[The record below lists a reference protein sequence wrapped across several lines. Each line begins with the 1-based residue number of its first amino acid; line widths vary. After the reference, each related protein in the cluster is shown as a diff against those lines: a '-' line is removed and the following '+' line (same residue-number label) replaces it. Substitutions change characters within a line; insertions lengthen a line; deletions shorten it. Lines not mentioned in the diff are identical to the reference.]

1 MAESTEIQPA
11 QFAEGSEQ
19 SIVAAELAKC
29 DDRESR
35 FITAMLNNA
44 TAEDAAREVGYSG
57 RAVGARVLGRPRIKA
72 AILAIAP
79 YLEVKAGARLAAPY
93 VLERVMRVAV
103 EGSDAQAIHA
113 ARDVLN
119 LAGLGPVSRS
129 ETIHASLAS
138 VLDVL
143 ERRRR
148 DESGPTVEVTPRK
161 R

>member
-1 MAESTEIQPA
+1 MADSTDIQPA
-11 QFAEGSEQ
+11 EFADRAEQ
-19 SIVAAELAKC
+19 SLVAAELAKC

-35 FITAMLNNA
+35 FITALLRGA
-44 TAEDAAREVGYSG
+44 TAEDAAMEVGYSG
-57 RAVGARVLGRPRIKA
+57 RAVGARVLGRPRVKV

-79 YLEVKAGARLAAPY
+79 YLDVKAGARLAAPY

-129 ETIHASLAS
+129 ETIHASLGS
-138 VLDVL
+138 VLEAL
-143 ERRRR
+143 ERRKR
-148 DESGPTVEVTPRK
+148 DESGPTVDLNARK
-161 R
+161 P